1 MGLQAASHCQQVCSP
16 GFTSLSWGWG
26 VVSKHTPQSTFC
38 PLQEHRAA
46 VEKKKKRRKVRRER
60 SSCQQWGG
68 PGMGVCWPFLTR
80 SPSSPHHPTRRFGLE
95 FFFFSTSSSP
105 LGDFQR
111 RSEGDSTCEERKG
124 EWEIE
129 TKQNE
134 SKSCSKLPNS
144 FHRPGVSE
152 KAHKFGL
159 RS

>member
-1 MGLQAASHCQQVCSP
+1 M
-16 GFTSLSWGWG
+16 SWEWG
-26 VVSKHTPQSTFC
+26 GCFKTHTTKHFLPTP
-38 PLQEHRAA
+38 RAQGS
-46 VEKKKKRRKVRRER
+46 EPKRRKKEEKSEEKDLPA
-60 SSCQQWGG
+60 SS
-68 PGMGVCWPFLTR
+68 GVGLGWVCVGH
-80 SPSSPHHPTRRFGLE
+80 SSLDLRPLPTTPPVGLGWN

-105 LGDFQR
+105 LGGFQR

-124 EWEIE
+124 EWEIK